1 MGLEK
6 IPNKLI
12 DLSFPR
18 KNYASL
24 DSIEYSG
31 NYHEMPVG
39 SELQQRDEL
48 CVPISCILYLF
59 KTRCYN
65 LGPSSRS

>member
-1 MGLEK
+1 MGLEKK

-24 DSIEYSG
+24 ESIEYT
-31 NYHEMPVG
+31 VG
-39 SELQQRDEL
+39 ITMKCL
-48 CVPISCILYLF
+48 
-59 KTRCYN
+59 
-65 LGPSSRS
+65 